1 MEEPGLQDAGQLLDY
16 ATGSMSE
23 YQYYEFQAVDRP
35 LTSKEQAELRALSTR
50 AEISATRFTNVY
62 HYGDFKGSPHQMM
75 ERYFDAH
82 VYTANWGTR
91 VFMLRLPRKLFDPK
105 LAAPYLTDE
114 QGLSLQTTREH
125 VILTFAVQDEAGEW
139 DDMEAP
145 GLAELLPVRSDLLAG
160 DLRCLYLGW
169 LRAVAAGHL
178 DDKEVEPPVPPGM
191 KSLSGALDSLARF
204 LDIDLDLLQVA
215 LAASP
220 EAPARLSPSREVLAA
235 WVKALPLREKDALLV
250 RLMEGQDSLLGAE
263 LLQRFRKERAPAP
276 RAPTSPR
283 TVGGLREAAR
293 VLHERQVKRVMQ
305 MQAREQARRERELA
319 EVREKALRAL
329 AARESAAWNEVD
341 AHFATR
347 KPGGYDVGI
356 QLLKDLGEVARRQ
369 GRAAEFSARVRIL
382 RELNARRPALLARL
396 EGVEEG

>member
-1 MEEPGLQDAGQLLDY
+1 
-16 ATGSMSE
+16 MSE

-62 HYGDFKGSPHQMM
+62 HFGNFKGSPEQMM

-91 VFMLRLPRKLFDPK
+91 VFMLRLPRKRFDPK
-105 LAAPYLTDE
+105 LAAPYLTDD
-114 QGLSLQTTREH
+114 QGLYLKSTREH
-125 VILTFAVQDEAGEW
+125 VILTFSVEDEAGEW
-139 DDMEAP
+139 EDMEAP
-145 GLAELLPVRSDLLAG
+145 ELAELLPLRSDLLTG
-160 DLRCLYLGW
+160 DARSLYLGW
-169 LRAVAAGHL
+169 LRAVSAGLL
-178 DDKEVEPPVPPGM
+178 DDEEVEPPVPPGM
-191 KSLSGALDSLARF
+191 KPLSGALDSLARF
-204 LDIDLDLLQVA
+204 LDIDLDLLTVA

-220 EAPARLSPSREVLAA
+220 KAPARLSPSRDVLAA
-235 WVKALPLREKDALLV
+235 WVRTLPLQEKDALLV
-250 RLMEGQDSLLGAE
+250 RLMEGKDSLLGSE
-263 LLQRFRKERAPAP
+263 LLQRFREGQAPAP
-276 RAPTSPR
+276 RTPPSPR

-293 VLHERQVKRVMQ
+293 VLHEKQVKRVKE

-319 EVREKALRAL
+319 EAREKTLRAL
-329 AARESAAWNEVD
+329 AARESAAWNEVE

-347 KPGGYDVGI
+347 KPAGYDVGI

-369 GRAAEFSARVRIL
+369 GRAAEFAARVRIL

-396 EGVEEG
+396 EGVEGE